1 VTAATDPARLHLITP
16 TSTRTQKAN
25 PPHMNHTP
33 DEEAKIAK
41 LTAILKEACASS
53 TPAQPGPVHRKMADL
68 GLADHVHR
76 VRRGLEAVRSLAI
89 PSSYHRGNDDLGC
102 LDRNDLVDLLEIFTD
117 RLGLALESCEGG
129 RHG

>member
-1 VTAATDPARLHLITP
+1 MTAATESARLLLITP
-16 TSTRTQKAN
+16 TPTRTQKAN
-25 PPHMNHTP
+25 PQNMNPTP

-41 LTAILKEACASS
+41 LTAIIAEACASS

-68 GLADHVHR
+68 GLVDHVHM

-89 PSSYHRGNDDLGC
+89 PSSCHRGSDDLGC

-117 RLGLALESCEGG
+117 RLGLALENCERG